1 MRRLILS
8 TASALALLAATAT
21 AQAQAQAQG
30 QEIPQDSGGLE
41 EITVTAQR
49 TDQRLQDVPV
59 SVTAIS
65 AKTIDRLQIQSP
77 SDLNRIAPNVKFDSV
92 TGGTTGLKPFI
103 RGGGVTDGAIV
114 TSESEVAIYV
124 DDVYRARLSGSMLE
138 FVELDRIEV
147 LRGPQG
153 VLYGRNSSAGA
164 VNIITKAPSDV
175 FGGTIQAGY
184 GSWNERRLKG
194 YLTAP
199 LSADGKWR
207 ASVNGL
213 IRARDGGRQYNITQ
227 DKKVGKENF
236 EGVQGDLAYVGDAVD
251 GRLTGYY
258 MHGTSDGQYA
268 VATTIDPTGTIVPI
282 TGSYRRV
289 QSATPSFTRLEQYG
303 GSLKLGADMA
313 GGRLT
318 SITAYSEMTD
328 GWRQDF
334 SGGVLPSALGLTGT
348 TPISLFDRTTS
359 SAQHQFSQEIQV
371 ANTVVDGVLEYIAG
385 LYYFNEKA
393 DQTIDT
399 TLFFTPNRTVFA
411 TETNSF
417 AGYGQVTLNLGAK
430 LSLVGA
436 GRYTIDDKRLDA
448 TIGGTPV
455 QLANSYA
462 KFTPKVGVNY
472 KVTAD
477 TLAYA
482 SYGEGFKSGGYNG
495 LASNAVELSQPFKPQ
510 VTKAYEVGIKS
521 DLFGRTVRINAA
533 GFYNT
538 IKDRQQAITTDAG
551 AFLIENYDA
560 TLKGLELEV
569 SWRALRGLT
578 LWGNG
583 SLNDG
588 KYSKSAAG
596 GSLDGNSLPVFPKY
610 QFTAG
615 FDGDI
620 AVGRGKVVLGADYTN
635 RDRYFSTA
643 DNLAIGAVGK
653 QDFLN
658 GYVGYELARW
668 KFQVNGKNLLQQTGS
683 QTGFGFSVIQPRFA
697 IDPRTVLG
705 TVRYSF

>member
-1 MRRLILS
+1 MRRFMFS
-8 TASALALLAATAT
+8 TVSLLALLGATAAR
-21 AQAQAQAQG
+21 AQEA
-30 QEIPQDSGGLE
+30 PQDSGALE

-92 TGGTTGLKPFI
+92 TGGTTGLKPYI

-175 FGGTIQAGY
+175 FGGTVQAGY
-184 GSWNERRLKG
+184 GTWNERRLKG
-194 YLTAP
+194 YLTGP

-213 IRARDGGRQYNITQ
+213 VRARDGGRQYNVTQ
-227 DKKVGKENF
+227 AKKVGKENF

-268 VATTIDPTGTIVPI
+268 VATTLDANGGIVPV

-334 SGGVLPSALGLTGT
+334 SGGVLPSALGLPGT
-348 TPISLFDRTTS
+348 TPISLFDRTTR
-359 SAQHQFSQEIQV
+359 SAQHQFSQELQV
-371 ANTVVDGVLEYIAG
+371 TNTAAGGVLEYIAG

-399 TLFFTPNRTVFA
+399 TLFFAPSQTVYA

-417 AGYGQVTLNLGAK
+417 AGYGQLTLNLGDK

-448 TIGGTPV
+448 TIAGTPV

-462 KFTPKVGVNY
+462 RFTPKVGLNY
-472 KVTAD
+472 KVTQD
-477 TLAYA
+477 ILAYA

-495 LASNAVELSQPFKPQ
+495 LASTAIELSQPFKPQ
-510 VTKAYEVGIKS
+510 ITKAYEVGIKS
-521 DLFGRTVRINAA
+521 DLFGRTVRINVA

-538 IKDRQQAITTDAG
+538 IKDRQQAITTAAG

-560 TLKGLELEV
+560 TLKGLELEL

-583 SLNDG
+583 SLNHG
-588 KYSKSAAG
+588 EYANSAAG
-596 GSLDGNSLPVFPKY
+596 GSLDGNALPVFPKY

-615 FDGDI
+615 FDGDV
-620 AVGRGKVVLGADYTN
+620 AVGPGKLILGADYTS

-658 GYVGYELARW
+658 GYVGYELSHW
-668 KFQVNGKNLLQQTGS
+668 KFQLNAKNLLNQTGS

-705 TVRYSF
+705 TVRFSF

>member
-1 MRRLILS
+1 MRRFTLS
-8 TASALALLAATAT
+8 TASMFALLSATAAR
-21 AQAQAQAQG
+21 AQDA
-30 QEIPQDSGGLE
+30 PQDSGALE

-65 AKTIDRLQIQSP
+65 ARTIDRMQIQSP

-92 TGGTTGLKPFI
+92 TGGTTGLKPYI
-103 RGGGVTDGAIV
+103 RGGGVTDGALV

-175 FGGTIQAGY
+175 FGGTVQAGY
-184 GSWNERRLKG
+184 GTWNERRLKG
-194 YLTAP
+194 YLTGP

-213 IRARDGGRQYNITQ
+213 VRARDGGRQYNVTQ

-268 VATTIDPTGTIVPI
+268 VATTIDANGGIVPI

-289 QSATPSFTRLEQYG
+289 QSATPSFTKLEQYG

-334 SGGVLPSALGLTGT
+334 SGGVLPAALGLPGT

-371 ANTVVDGVLEYIAG
+371 TNKVADGVLEYIAG

-393 DQTIDT
+393 NQAIDT
-399 TLFFTPNRTVFA
+399 SLFFTPARTDYAV
-411 TETNSF
+411 ETNSF
-417 AGYGQVTLNLGAK
+417 AGYGQLTLNLGDK

-462 KFTPKVGVNY
+462 KFTPKIGLNY
-472 KVTAD
+472 KVTPD

-495 LASNAVELSQPFKPQ
+495 LASSAIELSEPFKPQ

-521 DLFGRTVRINAA
+521 DLFGRTLRINVA

-560 TLKGLELEV
+560 TLKGLELEL

-578 LWGNG
+578 LWGNE

-588 KYSKSAAG
+588 KYSESAAG
-596 GSLDGNSLPVFPKY
+596 GSLDGNELPVFPKY
-610 QFTAG
+610 QFSVG
-615 FDGDI
+615 FDGDA
-620 AVGRGKVVLGADYTN
+620 AVGPGKLILGADYTR

-668 KFQVNGKNLLQQTGS
+668 KFQVNGKNLLNQTGS

>member
-1 MRRLILS
+1 MRRFTFSSVSL
-8 TASALALLAATAT
+8 LALLSATAAR
-21 AQAQAQAQG
+21 AQDV
-30 QEIPQDSGGLE
+30 PQDGSALE

-65 AKTIDRLQIQSP
+65 AKTIDRMQIQSP

-92 TGGTTGLKPFI
+92 TGGTTGLKPYI
-103 RGGGVTDGAIV
+103 RGGGVTDGALV

-124 DDVYRARLSGSMLE
+124 DDVYRARLAGSMLE

-164 VNIITKAPSDV
+164 VNIITKAPSDT
-175 FGGTIQAGY
+175 FGGTVQAGY
-184 GSWNERRLKG
+184 GTWNERRLKG
-194 YLTAP
+194 YLTGP

-207 ASVNGL
+207 ASLNGL
-213 IRARDGGRQYNITQ
+213 VRARDGGRQYNVTQ

-268 VATTIDPTGTIVPI
+268 VATTIDANGGIVPV

-328 GWRQDF
+328 GWREDF
-334 SGGVLPSALGLTGT
+334 SGGIAPAALGLPGT

-371 ANTVVDGVLEYIAG
+371 ANKAAGGVLEYIAG

-393 DQTIDT
+393 SQAIDT
-399 TLFFTPNRTVFA
+399 TLFFTPARTDYAV
-411 TETNSF
+411 ETNSF
-417 AGYGQVTLNLGAK
+417 AGYGQLTLNLGAK

-455 QLANSYA
+455 QLANSYSR
-462 KFTPKVGVNY
+462 FTPKLGLNY

-495 LASNAVELSQPFKPQ
+495 LASSAAELSQAFKPQ
-510 VTKAYEVGIKS
+510 VTKAYEAGIKS
-521 DLFGRTVRINAA
+521 DLFGRTLRINVA
-533 GFYNT
+533 GFYNR
-538 IKDRQQAITTDAG
+538 IKDRQQAITTAAG

-583 SLNDG
+583 SLNEG

-596 GSLDGNSLPVFPKY
+596 GSLDGNDLPVFPKY
-610 QFTAG
+610 QFSVG
-615 FDGDI
+615 FDGDV
-620 AVGRGKVVLGADYTN
+620 AVGPGKLILGADYTS

-668 KFQVNGKNLLQQTGS
+668 KFQVNGKNLLDQGGS
-683 QTGFGFSVIQPRFA
+683 QTGFGFSLIQPRFA

-705 TVRYSF
+705 TIRYSF